1 MRIRSTKPEFWRSE
15 TIASLDWDVRLVLK
29 GVESYV
35 DDNGVG
41 KDSVVLICA
50 DVFPHDLARDP
61 ETLARVSR
69 ALRKLAEA
77 NLIAR
82 YTVAGEPLLYVRRW
96 KEIQRVD
103 KPNKGRFP
111 RPDGTLEYRDA
122 VDENVCAGQCVSEP
136 GEPADSREHS
146 GNPRET
152 LANTPETRAP
162 VTEEQG
168 NRGTGEKNRDAPTSS
183 GAALFPIVEPEP
195 VEPEP
200 KRTVAKADAKTTAVE
215 QLVTANAYERTG
227 KAFKFVAVRSIAK
240 WAIHDRGADPG
251 SVEAALVGVH
261 ELGKPITRQTVA
273 QWLDGHIGPNRRPG
287 PSKQDAKVA
296 EWADTGRRVREQ
308 LAAAR
313 GATTTTAHHLGELEA

>member
-15 TIASLDWDVRLVLK
+15 TIAALDWDARLVLK

-41 KDSVVLICA
+41 KDSIVLICA
-50 DVFPHDLARDP
+50 DVFPHDLAKDP
-61 ETLARVSR
+61 GTIARVSG
-69 ALRKLAEA
+69 ALQKLAEA

-82 YTVAGEPLLYVRRW
+82 YTVSGEPLLYVRRW
-96 KEIQRVD
+96 KSIQRVD
-103 KPNKGRFP
+103 KPAAGRFP
-111 RPDGTLEYRDA
+111 RPDGTLNYGET
-122 VDENVCAGQCVSEP
+122 VDESISAGRTVSDVEHEP
-136 GEPADSREHS
+136 EFAEPS
-146 GNPRET
+146 GQSRET
-152 LANTPETRAP
+152 LANPPETLAP

-168 NRGTGEKNRDAPTSS
+168 NRGTEEQNRDAPTSS
-183 GAALFPIVEPEP
+183 GAALFPIVDAEP

-200 KRTVAKADAKTTAVE
+200 KRTVAKTDAKTTAVE

-227 KAFKFVAVRSIAK
+227 KGFKFVAVRAIAK

-251 SVEAALVGVH
+251 TVEAALVGVH

-287 PSKQDAKVA
+287 PSKQSVKVNDYL
-296 EWADTGRRVREQ
+296 ETGRRLSEQ
-308 LAAAR
+308 LAASR
-313 GATTTTAHHLGELEA
+313 TTNRNTRQELEA